1 MLLSTE
7 GTTRSRITTA
17 EEHSELRRRQGYE
30 LPMIVEETR
39 LLERNIFS
47 ILQANLLSAKFDLL
61 IPGIIRINDI
71 SKSS

>member
-1 MLLSTE
+1 
-7 GTTRSRITTA
+7 
-17 EEHSELRRRQGYE
+17 
-30 LPMIVEETR
+30 MIVEETR